1 MSQRKARLPDW
12 YGDRRFITNHS
23 PWLIQVW
30 ATLQGQH
37 IMVNIVNIVNMAQNM
52 QSPGRFCYIYIYTYI
67 QCIHVYN
74 YIWSSMACHDM
85 LWRAQICQWLTGSHG
100 WAQLMFWP
108 QSRRRQ
114 PLAATPLRSPLEGA
128 LEAFH
133 SRWDL
138 MSCAQPDLS
147 DQVCYGYLIFGWNHG
162 TDLRTQSS
170 FLDMDVNNMVMELVL
185 SNTARLGRTWFP
197 SSQLCFLHLEELQLD
212 RLPLHQL
219 PCSAAGWAC
228 ITLCF
233 GQ

>member
-1 MSQRKARLPDW
+1 METGASSPITRPGW
-12 YGDRRFITNHS
+12 SRFEPHCR
-23 PWLIQVW
+23 
-30 ATLQGQH
+30 
-37 IMVNIVNIVNMAQNM
+37 VN
-52 QSPGRFCYIYIYTYI
+52 T
-67 QCIHVYN
+67 
-74 YIWSSMACHDM
+74 
-85 LWRAQICQWLTGSHG
+85 TGSTRSTSST
-100 WAQLMFWP
+100 WP
-108 QSRRRQ
+108 KKCWVLDISAIYMIHYGISWHAVTCPNLPMINSSYGCFGHSQGASRQ
-114 PLAATPLRSPLEGA
+114 PIAATPLRSPLEGA

-147 DQVCYGYLIFGWNHG
+147 DQVFYVYLIFGWNRR
-162 TDLRTQSS
+162 TYLCTQSS
-170 FLDMDVNNMVMELVL
+170 FLDMDVNNMAMELVL
-185 SNTARLGRTWFP
+185 SNTAMLGRTWLP